1 MEHRLRNLD
10 EEKFVGDWSMDKD
23 IFVNILFLVQK
34 VRDKTQGNNAT
45 HVEATHVKATHV
57 EMSNK

>member
-1 MEHRLRNLD
+1 
-10 EEKFVGDWSMDKD
+10 MDKD

-45 HVEATHVKATHV
+45 HVEATHV
-57 EMSNK
+57 EMSNKLKSR